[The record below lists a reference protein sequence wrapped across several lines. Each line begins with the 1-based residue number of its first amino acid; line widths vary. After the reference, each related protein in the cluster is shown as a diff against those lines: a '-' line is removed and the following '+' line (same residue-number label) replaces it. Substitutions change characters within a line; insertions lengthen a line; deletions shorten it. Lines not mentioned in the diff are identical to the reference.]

1 MNTRVD
7 HLLSEL
13 RRRGVLTSREMQEVI
28 GASAATLS
36 RLLAQREARQ
46 IIRMGKARATC
57 YALRRDLRGLGSQWP
72 LYRIDRDG
80 DAALM
85 GQLYALS
92 GGRWFLRQ
100 DASCVSLARDAFG
113 AGIYPGLP
121 WFLQDLRPRGFL
133 GRLLARRYAGEL
145 GVPSDP
151 RDWSDD
157 DVAIFL
163 LARGVDLPG
172 SFVLGRRALAGAQAA
187 MPQDDDVI
195 PAPDRTT
202 AYPTLAAATMAG
214 DVPGSSAAGEQP
226 KFTARVRREDG
237 TVACVIVKFSGA
249 GGRPEDQRW
258 SDLLIAEHVGNRVLT
273 EAGIPCAITELL
285 QAGGRSFLESS
296 RFDRIGQ
303 NGRRGFVSL
312 EALDSAFFGEI
323 NTSWDEA
330 AVRYRGAGWL
340 SDEDAERLSLLW
352 WFGTLIGNTDMHYGN
367 AGLFLERTQPL
378 ILAPTY
384 DMVPM
389 LYRPDLE
396 GQLPRAAVVTPPP
409 PPESCAIWSRA
420 AALAR
425 DCWLR
430 LSATELLSDSFRE
443 IALQNYRGGS

>member
-7 HLLSEL
+7 LLISEL
-13 RRRGVLTSREMQEVI
+13 RRRGVLTSREIQEVM

-36 RLLAQREARQ
+36 RLLAGRDARQ
-46 IIRMGKARATC
+46 ILRMGKARATC
-57 YALRRDLRGLGSQWP
+57 YALRRDVRGMGSQWP

-80 DAALM
+80 SAALM
-85 GQLYALS
+85 GQLYALT
-92 GGRWFLRQ
+92 GGQWFLQQ
-100 DASCVSLARDAFG
+100 DASWVSLVGDAFG

-133 GRLLARRYAGEL
+133 GRLLAQRYAGEL

-151 RDWSDD
+151 GDWSDD

-163 LARGVDLPG
+163 LTLGRDLPG
-172 SFVLGRRALAGAQAA
+172 SFALGRRALAAAQTA
-187 MPQDDDVI
+187 MLQDDDVI
-195 PAPDRTT
+195 PAPNRAT
-202 AYPTLAAATMAG
+202 AYPALAAATMAG

-226 KFTARVRREDG
+226 KFTARVRRVDG
-237 TVACVIVKFSGA
+237 DVACVIVKFSGR

-258 SDLLIAEHVGNRVLT
+258 SDMLVAEHVANRVLA
-273 EAGIPCAITELL
+273 EAGISCAITELL
-285 QAGGRSFLESS
+285 QAGGRCFLESS

-312 EALDSAFFGEI
+312 EAFDSAFFGEI

-330 AVRYRGAGWL
+330 ALRYRNARWL

-367 AGLFLERTQPL
+367 AGLFLERTRPL
-378 ILAPTY
+378 ALAPTY

-389 LYRPDLE
+389 FYRPNLE
-396 GQLPRAAVVTPPP
+396 GQLPGATVAPPPP
-409 PPESCAIWSRA
+409 PPESRANWSRA

-425 DCWLR
+425 EYWLR
-430 LSATELLSDSFRE
+430 LSATELVSDSFRE
-443 IALQNYRGGS
+443 IALQNSQVLG